1 MKDVLVPALFSLPAS
16 WPEAVPFVFGQAD
29 LVVSTVTLQSKVQ
42 KNAYAWLGQA
52 AREVNQVW
60 NHANAATFKAWHG
73 RYGGKQKWLSAFE
86 VQGLFSGCGEVFEK
100 IGIDTAQS
108 VVAEHA
114 VRRSQFKKSK
124 LNWRKSGGSRRSLG
138 WVPFK
143 APNLRFKVNKK
154 DPSKIKVAFL
164 GKSLRLFQAN
174 RLLDV
179 YRLAQQGVG
188 KLRAGN
194 FSQDAV
200 GDWYLN
206 VVINRVELQLA
217 PVFGPDSSI
226 GLDPGQIT
234 AMTASDGRALRS
246 RRYREME
253 PKIQRAQR
261 RAHPAQAKRL
271 SRKVKRQRLDD
282 RNRFCRGVIADYAR
296 VWVGDL
302 SPKKMAR
309 SPLRGQ
315 AKSIHDAAL
324 GAAYTTLEAMGHRA
338 GRVVGKVNERNS
350 TRCCS
355 HCQAL
360 TGPAGLIGNVVRHWV
375 CAACGTDHDR
385 DRNSGENLRHAGETG
400 WQNRLPGLEKRAAP
414 RHWRPWAGT
423 R

>member
-1 MKDVLVPALFSLPAS
+1 M
-16 WPEAVPFVFGQAD
+16 
-29 LVVSTVTLQSKVQ
+29 
-42 KNAYAWLGQA
+42 
-52 AREVNQVW
+52 
-60 NHANAATFKAWHG
+60 
-73 RYGGKQKWLSAFE
+73 
-86 VQGLFSGCGEVFEK
+86 
-100 IGIDTAQS
+100 
-108 VVAEHA
+108 
-114 VRRSQFKKSK
+114 
-124 LNWRKSGGSRRSLG
+124 
-138 WVPFK
+138 
-143 APNLRFKVNKK
+143 
-154 DPSKIKVAFL
+154 
-164 GKSLRLFQAN
+164 
-174 RLLDV
+174 
-179 YRLAQQGVG
+179 G

-206 VVINRVELQLA
+206 VVIDHVELQLA

-226 GLDPGQIT
+226 GLDPGQIA

-253 PKIQRAQR
+253 PRIQRAQK

-282 RNRFCRGVIADYAR
+282 RNTFCRGVVADYAR

-309 SPLRGQ
+309 STLKGQ

-338 GRVVGKVNERNS
+338 GRVVGKVNEWNS

-355 HCQAL
+355 HCKAL
-360 TGPAGLIGNVVRHWV
+360 TGPAGLKGNVVRHWV

-400 WQNRLPGLEKRAAP
+400 WQNRLPDLGKRAAP